1 MCLTLIFTPHAFS
14 TVVQGGKNEFRRVII
29 PPNRYSPLRDNWMKI
44 YAPLVEK
51 LKLQIRFNVKRKA
64 VELRT
69 GPETDEQSAIQK
81 GADFVKAFVLGFD
94 LDDAIALLRM
104 DELFIES
111 FQVHDV
117 KRLSGDHLSRAIGRV
132 AGKDGKTKF
141 AIENVTKTRI
151 VMQDSHIHILG
162 AFSNIK
168 VARDAICDLIMGSAP
183 GKVYAKLRS
192 MAQRLTERF

>member
-1 MCLTLIFTPHAFS
+1 MA
-14 TVVQGGKNEFRRVII
+14 I
-29 PPNRYSPLRDNWMKI
+29 PPNRFTPLKEQWMKI

-51 LKLQIRFNVKRKA
+51 LKLQIRFNLKRRA

-69 GPETDEQSAIQK
+69 GPETEEQSAIQK

-94 LDDAIALLRM
+94 IDDAIALLRL

-111 FQVHDV
+111 FQVQDV
-117 KRLSGDHLSRAIGRV
+117 KRLSGDHLSRAIGRI

-141 AIENVTKTRI
+141 AIENGTRTRI

-168 VARDAICDLIMGSAP
+168 VARDAICDLIMGSSP
-183 GKVYAKLRS
+183 GKVYSKLRG
-192 MAQRLTERF
+192 MAQRLQERF